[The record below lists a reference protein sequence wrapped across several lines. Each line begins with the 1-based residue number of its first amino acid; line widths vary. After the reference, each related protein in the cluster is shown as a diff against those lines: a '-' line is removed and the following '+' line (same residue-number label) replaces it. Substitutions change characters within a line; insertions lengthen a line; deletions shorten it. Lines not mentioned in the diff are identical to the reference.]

1 MHQCNEQ
8 VSLLRIKFRHHS
20 KHKGIF
26 ICLLGRAGRQFRLLR
41 KPALHSQFG
50 LLVLS
55 FVVVAVFIRDINV
68 NLLHG
73 CLGSARYA
81 QPSIVGLNREWRPW
95 R

>member
-1 MHQCNEQ
+1 M
-8 VSLLRIKFRHHS
+8 LRIKFRHHS

-26 ICLLGRAGRQFRLLR
+26 VCLFGWARGQFRLLR

-50 LLVLS
+50 FLVLS
-55 FVVVAVFIRDINV
+55 FVVVAVFVGNINV

-73 CLGSARYA
+73 CLGGAGNA
-81 QPSIVGLNREWRPW
+81 QSSIVGLNCEWRPW